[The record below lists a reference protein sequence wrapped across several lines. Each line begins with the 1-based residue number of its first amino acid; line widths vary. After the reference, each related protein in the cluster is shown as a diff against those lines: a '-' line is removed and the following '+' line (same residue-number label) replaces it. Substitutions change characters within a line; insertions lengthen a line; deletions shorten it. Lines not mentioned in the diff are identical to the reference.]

1 MKTFQSKPFQTKTMT
16 VRDVILQLQKIDPD
30 ALMIVDQWMSDD
42 IRNVSEDLAD
52 LTEEQC
58 RIVMAYMDK
67 HYSTEN
73 GINNEVIISAV
84 DECIE
89 QKLFEVEP
97 KY

>member
-16 VRDVILQLQKIDPD
+16 VRDVISQLQKIDPD